1 MILSIKI
8 LVAYAIK
15 IVNDLGLLSIDNLK
29 I

>member
-8 LVAYAIK
+8 LVVYAIK
-15 IVNDLGLLSIDNLK
+15 IVNDSGLLSIDNLK

>member
-15 IVNDLGLLSIDNLK
+15 IVNDSGLLSIDNLK